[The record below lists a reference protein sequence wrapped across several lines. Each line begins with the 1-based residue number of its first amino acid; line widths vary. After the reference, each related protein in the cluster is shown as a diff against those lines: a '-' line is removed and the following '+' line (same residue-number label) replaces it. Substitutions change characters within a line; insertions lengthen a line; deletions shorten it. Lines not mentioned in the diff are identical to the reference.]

1 MHILTLITIYEGK
14 DNEELQMK
22 NIFRIFKDDLV
33 SIINHKSA
41 LIVAIALCIL
51 PSLYAWFNIKAS
63 WNPYSSEATSGIKV
77 AVTNDDKG
85 TTLKDKKINIGE
97 KVVEK
102 LKANKSLGW
111 QFVDKDT
118 ADKNLRE
125 GRYYASI
132 EIPEDFSKNIT
143 SIVNGNIKKGK
154 LIYKVNEK
162 INAIAPKL
170 TDKGAS
176 TLQQSISE
184 TITSTIGEVI
194 FTVTNEAGVT
204 IENSLPQLEI
214 IYNKLLDLQSHFGDI
229 NYVAETADTSSD
241 KLSLLLKDAKNEI
254 PKIESVIDK
263 GISIEEESRNVINN
277 SKDTVNNI
285 ASTVKNDLSLAKD
298 ISSQISD
305 FSSKI
310 INGLDSN
317 LENTSATIDSLKAKA
332 ENLNNLNKSLLNI
345 LQKINN
351 AAPSD
356 KLKNQIAKL
365 NTVSEKINSLISL
378 LNQAKSQIDSGNRP
392 SVDLLTKIKT
402 IADDVNKI
410 ITDVSGKYESDISP
424 AIKSIVSKG
433 TDIMDKTDS
442 ILKDTKSKI
451 PEVNSLLDTALK
463 GTSIGKNKIDEVRSV
478 LPQAENKINEII
490 GKIQDIKDKSD
501 ILGII
506 DILKSN
512 ADDRSSF
519 LADPVEIEET
529 RLFPIA
535 NYGTA
540 MTPFYTVLSLWVGL
554 LLLTSIFSTDIKR
567 ENEYKAYEKY
577 FGKMMLFMLIAVI
590 QAVIVSLGDLFILK
604 ITALNPLL
612 FIIGCIFASVVFMF
626 IVYSLVSVFG
636 NVGKVIGIILLVLQV
651 AGSGGTF
658 PIQLTPHFFQV
669 IYAYLPFT
677 YAISFAREAIGGVV
691 MSVLIRDII
700 ILLLYIAVFTL
711 LSLLFKR
718 KINEIM
724 KDFSEDFERSGLE

>member
-1 MHILTLITIYEGK
+1 MRNIL
-14 DNEELQMK
+14 
-22 NIFRIFKDDLV
+22 RIFKDDLV
-33 SIINHKSA
+33 SIKNHKSA
-41 LIVAIALCIL
+41 LVVAIALCIL

-85 TTLKDKKINIGE
+85 TTLKDKNINIGE
-97 KVVEK
+97 KVIDK

-111 QFVDKDT
+111 QFVDKET
-118 ADKNLRE
+118 ADKNLKE

-132 EIPEDFSKNIT
+132 EIPEDFSQNIT
-143 SIVNGNIKKGK
+143 SIVNGKIKKGK

-170 TDKGAS
+170 TDKGAT

-194 FTVTNEAGVT
+194 FTVTNEAGIT

-229 NYVAETADTSSD
+229 NNLAATADTSAD
-241 KLSLLLKDAKNEI
+241 KLYSLLTDAKDAI
-254 PKIESVIDK
+254 PKIENIIDTS
-263 GISIEEESRNVINN
+263 ISIGEEGKNLINN
-277 SKDTVNNI
+277 SKDSVNNI
-285 ASTVKNDLSLAKD
+285 ASTVKKDLNLVNDIA
-298 ISSQISD
+298 SQISSVSD
-305 FSSKI
+305 KI

-317 LENTSATIDSLKAKA
+317 LDNASAMIDSLKTKA
-332 ENLNNLNKSLLNI
+332 ENLKAVNNSLINV

-351 AAPSD
+351 SASSD
-356 KLKNQIAKL
+356 KLQNQINKL
-365 NTVSEKINSLISL
+365 NTVSEKLNALTAL
-378 LNQAKSQIDSGNRP
+378 LDEAKTQITSGNIP
-392 SVDLLTKIKT
+392 TVELLAKIKT
-402 IADDVNKI
+402 IADDISSI
-410 ITDVSGKYESDISP
+410 ITSANSKYESDINP
-424 AIKSIVSKG
+424 VIKDIISKG
-433 TDIMDKTDS
+433 TDIAQNTED
-442 ILKDTKSKI
+442 ILKDTKAKI
-451 PEVNSLLDTALK
+451 PEVSGLLETALK
-463 GTSIGKNKIDEVRSV
+463 VTSSGKGKIAEVKSV

-490 GKIQDIKDKSD
+490 GRIQEIKDKSD
-501 ILGII
+501 ILDII
-506 DILKSN
+506 NILKSN
-512 ADDRSSF
+512 ADERSSF

-529 RLFPIA
+529 RIFPMA

-567 ENEYKAYEKY
+567 ENDYRAYEKY

-590 QAVIVSLGDLFILK
+590 QAIIVSVGDLLILR
-604 ITALNPLL
+604 ITAFNPVL
-612 FIIGCIFASVVFMF
+612 FVVGSIFASIVFVF
-626 IVYSLVSVFG
+626 IVYSLVSVLG

-691 MSVLIRDII
+691 MSVLMRDII
-700 ILLLYIAVFTL
+700 ILLVYIVIFVV
-711 LSLLFKR
+711 LSLLLKK

>member
-1 MHILTLITIYEGK
+1 MRNIL
-14 DNEELQMK
+14 
-22 NIFRIFKDDLV
+22 RIFKDDLV
-33 SIINHKSA
+33 SIKNHKSA
-41 LIVAIALCIL
+41 LVVAIALCIL

-85 TTLKDKKINIGE
+85 TTLKDKNINIGE
-97 KVVEK
+97 KVIDK

-111 QFVDKDT
+111 QFVDKET
-118 ADKNLRE
+118 ADKNLKE

-132 EIPEDFSKNIT
+132 EIPEDFSQNIT
-143 SIVNGNIKKGK
+143 SIVNGKIKKGK

-170 TDKGAS
+170 TDKGAT

-194 FTVTNEAGVT
+194 FTVTNEAGIT

-229 NYVAETADTSSD
+229 NNLAATADTSAD
-241 KLSLLLKDAKNEI
+241 KLYSLLTDAKDAI
-254 PKIESVIDK
+254 PKIENIIDTS
-263 GISIEEESRNVINN
+263 ISIGEEGKNLINN
-277 SKDTVNNI
+277 SKDSVNNI
-285 ASTVKNDLSLAKD
+285 ASTVKKDLNLVNDIA
-298 ISSQISD
+298 SQISSVSD
-305 FSSKI
+305 KI

-317 LENTSATIDSLKAKA
+317 LDNASAMIDSLKTKA
-332 ENLNNLNKSLLNI
+332 ENLKAVNNSLINV

-351 AAPSD
+351 SASSD
-356 KLKNQIAKL
+356 KLQNQINKL
-365 NTVSEKINSLISL
+365 NTVSEKLNALTAL
-378 LNQAKSQIDSGNRP
+378 LDEAKTQITSGNIP
-392 SVDLLTKIKT
+392 TVELLAKIKT
-402 IADDVNKI
+402 IADDISSI
-410 ITDVSGKYESDISP
+410 ITSANSKYESDINP
-424 AIKSIVSKG
+424 VIKGIISKG
-433 TDIMDKTDS
+433 TDIAQNTED
-442 ILKDTKSKI
+442 ILKDTKAKI
-451 PEVNSLLDTALK
+451 PEVSGLLETALK
-463 GTSIGKNKIDEVRSV
+463 VTSSGKGKIAEVKSV

-490 GKIQDIKDKSD
+490 GRIQEIKDKSD
-501 ILGII
+501 ILDII
-506 DILKSN
+506 NILKSN
-512 ADDRSSF
+512 ADERSSF

-529 RLFPIA
+529 RIFPMA

-567 ENEYKAYEKY
+567 ENDYRAYEKY

-590 QAVIVSLGDLFILK
+590 QAIIVSVGDLLILR
-604 ITALNPLL
+604 ITAFNPVL
-612 FIIGCIFASVVFMF
+612 FVVGSIFASIVFVF
-626 IVYSLVSVFG
+626 IVYSLVSVLG

-658 PIQLTPHFFQV
+658 PIQLTPHFFQA

-691 MSVLIRDII
+691 MSVLMRDII
-700 ILLLYIAVFTL
+700 ILLVYIVIFVV
-711 LSLLFKR
+711 LSLLLKK

>member
-1 MHILTLITIYEGK
+1 MRNIL
-14 DNEELQMK
+14 
-22 NIFRIFKDDLV
+22 RIFKDDLV
-33 SIINHKSA
+33 SIKNHKSA
-41 LIVAIALCIL
+41 LVVAIALCIL

-85 TTLKDKKINIGE
+85 TTLKDKNINIGE
-97 KVVEK
+97 KVIDK

-111 QFVDKDT
+111 QFVDKET
-118 ADKNLRE
+118 ADKNLKE

-132 EIPEDFSKNIT
+132 EIPEDFSQNIT
-143 SIVNGNIKKGK
+143 SIVNGKIKKGK

-170 TDKGAS
+170 TDKGAT

-184 TITSTIGEVI
+184 TITSTIGDVI
-194 FTVTNEAGVT
+194 FTVTNEAGIT

-229 NYVAETADTSSD
+229 NNLAATADTSAD
-241 KLSLLLKDAKNEI
+241 KLYSLLTDAKDAI
-254 PKIESVIDK
+254 PKIENIIDTS
-263 GISIEEESRNVINN
+263 ISIGEEGKNLINN
-277 SKDTVNNI
+277 SKDSVNNI
-285 ASTVKNDLSLAKD
+285 ASTVKKDLNLVNDIA
-298 ISSQISD
+298 SQISSVSD
-305 FSSKI
+305 KI

-317 LENTSATIDSLKAKA
+317 LDNASAMIDSLKTKA
-332 ENLNNLNKSLLNI
+332 ENLKAVNNSLINV

-351 AAPSD
+351 SASSD
-356 KLKNQIAKL
+356 KLQNQINKL
-365 NTVSEKINSLISL
+365 NTVSEKLNALTAL
-378 LNQAKSQIDSGNRP
+378 LDEAKTQITSGNIP
-392 SVDLLTKIKT
+392 TVELLAKIKT
-402 IADDVNKI
+402 IADDISSI
-410 ITDVSGKYESDISP
+410 ITSANSKYESDINP
-424 AIKSIVSKG
+424 VIKGIISKG
-433 TDIMDKTDS
+433 TDIAQNTED
-442 ILKDTKSKI
+442 ILKDTKAKI
-451 PEVNSLLDTALK
+451 PEVSGLLETALK
-463 GTSIGKNKIDEVRSV
+463 VTSSGKGKIAEVKSV

-490 GKIQDIKDKSD
+490 GRIQEIKDKSD
-501 ILGII
+501 ILDII
-506 DILKSN
+506 NILKSN
-512 ADDRSSF
+512 ADERSSF

-529 RLFPIA
+529 RIFPMA

-567 ENEYKAYEKY
+567 ENDYRAYEKY

-590 QAVIVSLGDLFILK
+590 QAIIVSVGDLLILR
-604 ITALNPLL
+604 ITAFNPVL
-612 FIIGCIFASVVFMF
+612 FVVVSIFASIVFVF
-626 IVYSLVSVFG
+626 IVYSLVSVLG

-691 MSVLIRDII
+691 MSVLMRDII
-700 ILLLYIAVFTL
+700 ILLVYIVIFVV
-711 LSLLFKR
+711 LSLLLKK

>member
-1 MHILTLITIYEGK
+1 MRNIL
-14 DNEELQMK
+14 
-22 NIFRIFKDDLV
+22 RIFKDDLV
-33 SIINHKSA
+33 SIKNHKSA
-41 LIVAIALCIL
+41 LVVAIALCIL

-85 TTLKDKKINIGE
+85 TTLKDKNINIGE
-97 KVVEK
+97 KVIDK

-111 QFVDKDT
+111 QFVDKET
-118 ADKNLRE
+118 ADKNLKE

-132 EIPEDFSKNIT
+132 EIPEDFSQNIT
-143 SIVNGNIKKGK
+143 SIVNGKIKKGK

-170 TDKGAS
+170 TDKGAT

-194 FTVTNEAGVT
+194 FTVTNEAGIT

-229 NYVAETADTSSD
+229 NNLAATADTSAD
-241 KLSLLLKDAKNEI
+241 KLYSLLTDAKDAI
-254 PKIESVIDK
+254 PKIENIIDTS
-263 GISIEEESRNVINN
+263 ISIGEEGKNLINN
-277 SKDTVNNI
+277 SKDSVNNI
-285 ASTVKNDLSLAKD
+285 ASTVKKDLNLVNDIA
-298 ISSQISD
+298 SQISSVSD
-305 FSSKI
+305 KI

-317 LENTSATIDSLKAKA
+317 LDNASAMIDSLKTKA
-332 ENLNNLNKSLLNI
+332 ENLKAVNNSLINV

-351 AAPSD
+351 SASSD
-356 KLKNQIAKL
+356 KLQNQINKL
-365 NTVSEKINSLISL
+365 NTVSEKLNALTAL
-378 LNQAKSQIDSGNRP
+378 LDEAKTQITSGNIP
-392 SVDLLTKIKT
+392 TVELLAKIKT
-402 IADDVNKI
+402 IADDISSI
-410 ITDVSGKYESDISP
+410 ITSANSKYESDINP
-424 AIKSIVSKG
+424 VIKGIISKG
-433 TDIMDKTDS
+433 TDIAQNTED
-442 ILKDTKSKI
+442 ILKDTKAKI
-451 PEVNSLLDTALK
+451 PEVSGLLETALK
-463 GTSIGKNKIDEVRSV
+463 VTSSGKGKIAEVKSV

-490 GKIQDIKDKSD
+490 GRIQEIKDKSD
-501 ILGII
+501 ILDII
-506 DILKSN
+506 NILKSN
-512 ADDRSSF
+512 ADERSSF

-529 RLFPIA
+529 RIFPMA

-567 ENEYKAYEKY
+567 ENDYRAYEKY

-590 QAVIVSLGDLFILK
+590 QAIIVSVGDLLILR
-604 ITALNPLL
+604 ITAFNPVL
-612 FIIGCIFASVVFMF
+612 FVVVSIFASIVFVF
-626 IVYSLVSVFG
+626 IVYSLVSVLG

-691 MSVLIRDII
+691 MSVLMRDII
-700 ILLLYIAVFTL
+700 ILLVYIVIFVV
-711 LSLLFKR
+711 LSLLLKK

>member
-1 MHILTLITIYEGK
+1 MRNIL
-14 DNEELQMK
+14 
-22 NIFRIFKDDLV
+22 RIFKDDLV
-33 SIINHKSA
+33 SIKNHKSA
-41 LIVAIALCIL
+41 LVVAIALCIL

-85 TTLKDKKINIGE
+85 TTLKDKNINIGE
-97 KVVEK
+97 KVIDK

-111 QFVDKDT
+111 QFVDKET
-118 ADKNLRE
+118 ADKNLKE

-132 EIPEDFSKNIT
+132 EIPEDFSQNIT
-143 SIVNGNIKKGK
+143 SIVNGKIKKGK

-170 TDKGAS
+170 TDKGAT

-194 FTVTNEAGVT
+194 FTVTNEAGIT

-229 NYVAETADTSSD
+229 NNLAATADTSAD
-241 KLSLLLKDAKNEI
+241 KLYSLLTDAKDAI
-254 PKIESVIDK
+254 PKIENIIDTS
-263 GISIEEESRNVINN
+263 ISIGEEGKNLINN
-277 SKDTVNNI
+277 SKDSVNNI
-285 ASTVKNDLSLAKD
+285 ASTVKKDLNLVNDIA
-298 ISSQISD
+298 SQISSVSD
-305 FSSKI
+305 KI

-317 LENTSATIDSLKAKA
+317 LDNASAMIDSLKTKA
-332 ENLNNLNKSLLNI
+332 ENLKAVNNSLINV

-351 AAPSD
+351 SASSD
-356 KLKNQIAKL
+356 KLQNQINKL
-365 NTVSEKINSLISL
+365 NTVSEKLNALTAL
-378 LNQAKSQIDSGNRP
+378 LDEAKTQITSGNIP
-392 SVDLLTKIKT
+392 TVELLAKIKT
-402 IADDVNKI
+402 IADDISSI
-410 ITDVSGKYESDISP
+410 ITSANSKYESDINP
-424 AIKSIVSKG
+424 VIKGIISKG
-433 TDIMDKTDS
+433 TDIAQNTED
-442 ILKDTKSKI
+442 ILKDTKAKI
-451 PEVNSLLDTALK
+451 PEVSGLLETALK
-463 GTSIGKNKIDEVRSV
+463 VTSSGKGKIAEVKSV

-490 GKIQDIKDKSD
+490 GRIQEIKDKSD
-501 ILGII
+501 ILDII
-506 DILKSN
+506 NILKSN
-512 ADDRSSF
+512 ADERSSF

-529 RLFPIA
+529 RIFPMA

-567 ENEYKAYEKY
+567 ENDYRAYEKY

-590 QAVIVSLGDLFILK
+590 QAIIVSVGDLLILR
-604 ITALNPLL
+604 ITAFNPVL
-612 FIIGCIFASVVFMF
+612 FVVGSIFASIVFVF
-626 IVYSLVSVFG
+626 IVYSLVSVLG

-691 MSVLIRDII
+691 MSVLMRDII
-700 ILLLYIAVFTL
+700 ILLVYIVIFVV
-711 LSLLFKR
+711 LSLLLKK

>member
-1 MHILTLITIYEGK
+1 MRNIL
-14 DNEELQMK
+14 
-22 NIFRIFKDDLV
+22 RIFKDDLV
-33 SIINHKSA
+33 SIKNHKSA
-41 LIVAIALCIL
+41 LVVAIALCIL

-85 TTLKDKKINIGE
+85 TTLKDKNINIGE
-97 KVVEK
+97 KVIDK

-111 QFVDKDT
+111 QFVDKET
-118 ADKNLRE
+118 ADKNLKE

-132 EIPEDFSKNIT
+132 EIPEDFSQNIT
-143 SIVNGNIKKGK
+143 SIVNGKIKKGK

-170 TDKGAS
+170 TDKGAT

-194 FTVTNEAGVT
+194 FTVTNEAGIT

-229 NYVAETADTSSD
+229 NNLAATADTSAD
-241 KLSLLLKDAKNEI
+241 KLYSLLTDAKDAI
-254 PKIESVIDK
+254 PKIENIIDTS
-263 GISIEEESRNVINN
+263 ISIGEEGKNLINN
-277 SKDTVNNI
+277 SKDSVNNI
-285 ASTVKNDLSLAKD
+285 ASTVKKDLNLVNDIA
-298 ISSQISD
+298 SQISSVSD
-305 FSSKI
+305 KI

-317 LENTSATIDSLKAKA
+317 LDNASAMIDSLKTKA
-332 ENLNNLNKSLLNI
+332 ENLKAVNNSLINV

-351 AAPSD
+351 SASSD
-356 KLKNQIAKL
+356 KLQNQINKL
-365 NTVSEKINSLISL
+365 NTVSEKLNALSAL
-378 LNQAKSQIDSGNRP
+378 LDEAKTQITSGNIP
-392 SVDLLTKIKT
+392 TVELLAKIKT
-402 IADDVNKI
+402 IADDISSI
-410 ITDVSGKYESDISP
+410 ITSANSKYESDINP
-424 AIKSIVSKG
+424 VIKGIISKG
-433 TDIMDKTDS
+433 TDIAQNTED
-442 ILKDTKSKI
+442 ILKDTKAKI
-451 PEVNSLLDTALK
+451 PEVSGLLETALK
-463 GTSIGKNKIDEVRSV
+463 VTSSGKGKIAEVKSV

-490 GKIQDIKDKSD
+490 GRIQEIKDKSD
-501 ILGII
+501 ILDII
-506 DILKSN
+506 NILKSN
-512 ADDRSSF
+512 ADERSSF

-529 RLFPIA
+529 RIFPMA

-567 ENEYKAYEKY
+567 ENDYRAYEKY

-590 QAVIVSLGDLFILK
+590 QAIIVSVGDLLILR
-604 ITALNPLL
+604 ITAFNPVL
-612 FIIGCIFASVVFMF
+612 FVVVSIFASIVFVF
-626 IVYSLVSVFG
+626 IVYSLVSVLG

-691 MSVLIRDII
+691 MSVLMRDII
-700 ILLLYIAVFTL
+700 ILLVYIVIFVV
-711 LSLLFKR
+711 LSLLLKK

>member
-1 MHILTLITIYEGK
+1 MRNIL
-14 DNEELQMK
+14 
-22 NIFRIFKDDLV
+22 RIFKDDLV
-33 SIINHKSA
+33 SIKNHKSA
-41 LIVAIALCIL
+41 LVVAIALCIL

-85 TTLKDKKINIGE
+85 TTLKDKNINIGE
-97 KVVEK
+97 KVIDK

-111 QFVDKDT
+111 QFVDKET
-118 ADKNLRE
+118 ADKNLKE

-132 EIPEDFSKNIT
+132 EIPEDFSQNIT
-143 SIVNGNIKKGK
+143 SIVNGKIKKGK

-170 TDKGAS
+170 TDKGAT

-194 FTVTNEAGVT
+194 FTVTNEAGIT

-229 NYVAETADTSSD
+229 NNLAATADTSAD
-241 KLSLLLKDAKNEI
+241 KLYSLLTDAKDAI
-254 PKIESVIDK
+254 PKIENIIDTS
-263 GISIEEESRNVINN
+263 ISIGEEGKNLINN
-277 SKDTVNNI
+277 SKDSVNNI
-285 ASTVKNDLSLAKD
+285 ASTVKKDLNLANDIA
-298 ISSQISD
+298 SQISSVSD
-305 FSSKI
+305 KI

-317 LENTSATIDSLKAKA
+317 LDNASAMIDSLKTKA
-332 ENLNNLNKSLLNI
+332 ENLKAVNNSLINV

-351 AAPSD
+351 SASSD
-356 KLKNQIAKL
+356 KLQNQINKL
-365 NTVSEKINSLISL
+365 NTVSEKLNALTAL
-378 LNQAKSQIDSGNRP
+378 LDEAKTHITSGNIP
-392 SVDLLTKIKT
+392 TVELLAKIKT
-402 IADDVNKI
+402 IADDISSI
-410 ITDVSGKYESDISP
+410 ITSANSKYESDINP
-424 AIKSIVSKG
+424 VIKGIISKG
-433 TDIMDKTDS
+433 TDIAQNTED
-442 ILKDTKSKI
+442 ILKDTKAKI
-451 PEVNSLLDTALK
+451 PEVSGLLETALK
-463 GTSIGKNKIDEVRSV
+463 VTSSGKGKIAEVKSV

-490 GKIQDIKDKSD
+490 GRIQEIKDKSD
-501 ILGII
+501 ILDII
-506 DILKSN
+506 NILKSN
-512 ADDRSSF
+512 ADERSSF

-529 RLFPIA
+529 RIFPMA

-567 ENEYKAYEKY
+567 ENDYRAYEKY

-590 QAVIVSLGDLFILK
+590 QAIIVSVGDLLILR
-604 ITALNPLL
+604 ITAFNPVL
-612 FIIGCIFASVVFMF
+612 FVVGSIFASIVFVF
-626 IVYSLVSVFG
+626 IVYSLVSVLG

-691 MSVLIRDII
+691 MSVLMRDII
-700 ILLLYIAVFTL
+700 ILLVYIVIFVV
-711 LSLLFKR
+711 LSLLLKK

>member
-1 MHILTLITIYEGK
+1 MRNIL
-14 DNEELQMK
+14 
-22 NIFRIFKDDLV
+22 RIFKDDLV
-33 SIINHKSA
+33 SIKNHKSA
-41 LIVAIALCIL
+41 LVVAIALCIL

-85 TTLKDKKINIGE
+85 TTLKDKNINIGE
-97 KVVEK
+97 KVIDK

-111 QFVDKDT
+111 QFVDKET
-118 ADKNLRE
+118 ADKNLKE

-132 EIPEDFSKNIT
+132 EIPEDFSQNIT
-143 SIVNGNIKKGK
+143 SIVNGKIKKGK

-170 TDKGAS
+170 TDKGAT

-194 FTVTNEAGVT
+194 FTVTNEAGIT

-229 NYVAETADTSSD
+229 NNLAATADTSAD
-241 KLSLLLKDAKNEI
+241 KLYSLLTDAKDAI
-254 PKIESVIDK
+254 PKIENIIDTS
-263 GISIEEESRNVINN
+263 ISIGEEGKNLINN
-277 SKDTVNNI
+277 SKDSVNNI
-285 ASTVKNDLSLAKD
+285 ASTVKKDLNLVNDIA
-298 ISSQISD
+298 SQISSVGD
-305 FSSKI
+305 KI

-317 LENTSATIDSLKAKA
+317 LDNASAMIDSLKTKA
-332 ENLNNLNKSLLNI
+332 ENLKAVNNSLINV

-351 AAPSD
+351 SASSD
-356 KLKNQIAKL
+356 KLQNQINKL
-365 NTVSEKINSLISL
+365 NTVSEKLNALSAL
-378 LNQAKSQIDSGNRP
+378 LDEAKTQITSGNIP
-392 SVDLLTKIKT
+392 TVELLAKIKT
-402 IADDVNKI
+402 IADDISSI
-410 ITDVSGKYESDISP
+410 ITSANSKYESDINP
-424 AIKSIVSKG
+424 VIKGIISKG
-433 TDIMDKTDS
+433 TDIAQNTED
-442 ILKDTKSKI
+442 ILKDTKAKI
-451 PEVNSLLDTALK
+451 PEVSGLLETALK
-463 GTSIGKNKIDEVRSV
+463 VTSSGKGKIAEVKSV

-490 GKIQDIKDKSD
+490 GRIQEIKDKSD
-501 ILGII
+501 ILDII
-506 DILKSN
+506 NILKSN
-512 ADDRSSF
+512 ADERSSF

-529 RLFPIA
+529 RIFPMA
-535 NYGTA
+535 NYCTA

-567 ENEYKAYEKY
+567 ENDYRAYEKY

-590 QAVIVSLGDLFILK
+590 QAIIVSVGDLLILR
-604 ITALNPLL
+604 ITAFNPVL
-612 FIIGCIFASVVFMF
+612 FVVGSIFASIVFVF
-626 IVYSLVSVFG
+626 IVYSLVSVLG

-691 MSVLIRDII
+691 MSVLMRDII
-700 ILLLYIAVFTL
+700 ILLVYIVIFVV
-711 LSLLFKR
+711 LSLLLKK

>member
-1 MHILTLITIYEGK
+1 MRNIL
-14 DNEELQMK
+14 
-22 NIFRIFKDDLV
+22 RIFKDDLV
-33 SIINHKSA
+33 SIKNHKSA
-41 LIVAIALCIL
+41 LVVAIALCIL

-85 TTLKDKKINIGE
+85 TTLKDKNINIGE
-97 KVVEK
+97 KVIDK

-111 QFVDKDT
+111 QFVDKET
-118 ADKNLRE
+118 ADKNLKE

-132 EIPEDFSKNIT
+132 EIPEDFSQNIT
-143 SIVNGNIKKGK
+143 SIVNGKIKKGK

-170 TDKGAS
+170 TDKGAT

-184 TITSTIGEVI
+184 TITSTIGDVI
-194 FTVTNEAGVT
+194 FTVTNEAGIT

-229 NYVAETADTSSD
+229 NNLAATADTSAD
-241 KLSLLLKDAKNEI
+241 KLYSLLTDAKDAI
-254 PKIESVIDK
+254 PKIENIIDTS
-263 GISIEEESRNVINN
+263 ISIGEEGKNLINN
-277 SKDTVNNI
+277 SKDSVNNI
-285 ASTVKNDLSLAKD
+285 ASTVKKDLNLVNDIA
-298 ISSQISD
+298 SQISSVSD
-305 FSSKI
+305 KI

-317 LENTSATIDSLKAKA
+317 LDNASAMIDSLKTKA
-332 ENLNNLNKSLLNI
+332 ENLKAVNNSLINV

-351 AAPSD
+351 SASSD
-356 KLKNQIAKL
+356 KLQNQINKL
-365 NTVSEKINSLISL
+365 NTVSEKLNALTAL
-378 LNQAKSQIDSGNRP
+378 LDEAKTQITSGNIP
-392 SVDLLTKIKT
+392 TVELLAKIKT
-402 IADDVNKI
+402 IADDISSI
-410 ITDVSGKYESDISP
+410 ITSTNSKYESDINP
-424 AIKSIVSKG
+424 VIKGIISKG
-433 TDIMDKTDS
+433 TDIAQNTED
-442 ILKDTKSKI
+442 ILKDTKAKI
-451 PEVNSLLDTALK
+451 PEVSGLLETALK
-463 GTSIGKNKIDEVRSV
+463 VTSSGKGKIAEVKSV

-490 GKIQDIKDKSD
+490 GRIQEIKDKSD
-501 ILGII
+501 ILDII
-506 DILKSN
+506 NILKSN
-512 ADDRSSF
+512 ADERSSF

-529 RLFPIA
+529 RIFPMA

-567 ENEYKAYEKY
+567 ENDYRAYEKY

-590 QAVIVSLGDLFILK
+590 QAIIVSVGDLLILR
-604 ITALNPLL
+604 ITAFNPVL
-612 FIIGCIFASVVFMF
+612 FVVVSIFASIVFVF
-626 IVYSLVSVFG
+626 IVYSLVSVLG

-691 MSVLIRDII
+691 MSVLMRDII
-700 ILLLYIAVFTL
+700 ILLVYIVIFVV
-711 LSLLFKR
+711 LSLLLKK

>member
-1 MHILTLITIYEGK
+1 MRNIL
-14 DNEELQMK
+14 
-22 NIFRIFKDDLV
+22 RIFKDDLV
-33 SIINHKSA
+33 SIKNHKSA
-41 LIVAIALCIL
+41 LVVAIALCIL

-85 TTLKDKKINIGE
+85 TTLKDKNINIGE
-97 KVVEK
+97 KVIDK

-111 QFVDKDT
+111 QFVDKET
-118 ADKNLRE
+118 ADKNLKE

-132 EIPEDFSKNIT
+132 EIPEDFSQNIT
-143 SIVNGNIKKGK
+143 SIVNGKIKKGK

-170 TDKGAS
+170 TDKGAT

-184 TITSTIGEVI
+184 TITSTIGDVI
-194 FTVTNEAGVT
+194 FTVTNEAGIT

-229 NYVAETADTSSD
+229 NNLAATADTSAD
-241 KLSLLLKDAKNEI
+241 KLYSLLTDAKDAI
-254 PKIESVIDK
+254 PKIENIIDTS
-263 GISIEEESRNVINN
+263 ISIGEEGKNLINN
-277 SKDTVNNI
+277 SKDSVNNI
-285 ASTVKNDLSLAKD
+285 ASTVKKDLNLANDIA
-298 ISSQISD
+298 SQISSVSD
-305 FSSKI
+305 KI

-317 LENTSATIDSLKAKA
+317 LDNASAMIDSLKTKA
-332 ENLNNLNKSLLNI
+332 ENLKAVNNSLINV

-351 AAPSD
+351 SASSD
-356 KLKNQIAKL
+356 KLQNQINKL
-365 NTVSEKINSLISL
+365 NTVSEKLNALTAL
-378 LNQAKSQIDSGNRP
+378 LDEAKTQITSGNIP
-392 SVDLLTKIKT
+392 TVELLAKIKT
-402 IADDVNKI
+402 IADDISSI
-410 ITDVSGKYESDISP
+410 ITSANSKYESDINP
-424 AIKSIVSKG
+424 VIKGIISKG
-433 TDIMDKTDS
+433 TDIAQNTED
-442 ILKDTKSKI
+442 ILKDTKAKI
-451 PEVNSLLDTALK
+451 PEVSGLLETALK
-463 GTSIGKNKIDEVRSV
+463 VTSSGKGKIAEVKSV

-490 GKIQDIKDKSD
+490 GRIQEIKDKSD
-501 ILGII
+501 ILDII
-506 DILKSN
+506 NILKSN
-512 ADDRSSF
+512 ADERSSF

-529 RLFPIA
+529 RIFPMA

-567 ENEYKAYEKY
+567 ENDYRAYEKY

-590 QAVIVSLGDLFILK
+590 QAIIVSVGDLLILR
-604 ITALNPLL
+604 ITAFNPVL
-612 FIIGCIFASVVFMF
+612 FVVVSIFASIVFVF
-626 IVYSLVSVFG
+626 IVYSLVSVLG

-691 MSVLIRDII
+691 MSVLMRDII
-700 ILLLYIAVFTL
+700 ILLVYIVIFVV
-711 LSLLFKR
+711 LSLLLKK

>member
-1 MHILTLITIYEGK
+1 MRNIL
-14 DNEELQMK
+14 
-22 NIFRIFKDDLV
+22 RIFKDDLV
-33 SIINHKSA
+33 SIKNHKSA
-41 LIVAIALCIL
+41 LVVAIALCIL

-85 TTLKDKKINIGE
+85 TTLKDKNINIGE
-97 KVVEK
+97 KVIDK

-111 QFVDKDT
+111 QFVDKET
-118 ADKNLRE
+118 ADKNLKE

-132 EIPEDFSKNIT
+132 EIPEDFSQNIT
-143 SIVNGNIKKGK
+143 SIVNGKIKKGK

-170 TDKGAS
+170 TDKGAT

-194 FTVTNEAGVT
+194 FTVTNEAGIT

-229 NYVAETADTSSD
+229 NNLAATADTSAD
-241 KLSLLLKDAKNEI
+241 KLYSLLTDAKDAI
-254 PKIESVIDK
+254 PKIENIIDTS
-263 GISIEEESRNVINN
+263 ISIGEEGKNLINN
-277 SKDTVNNI
+277 SKDSVNNI
-285 ASTVKNDLSLAKD
+285 ASTVKKDLNLVNDIA
-298 ISSQISD
+298 SQISSVSD
-305 FSSKI
+305 KI

-317 LENTSATIDSLKAKA
+317 LDNASAMIDSLKTKA
-332 ENLNNLNKSLLNI
+332 ENLKAVNNSLINV

-351 AAPSD
+351 SASSD
-356 KLKNQIAKL
+356 KLQNQINKL
-365 NTVSEKINSLISL
+365 NTVSEKLNALTAL
-378 LNQAKSQIDSGNRP
+378 LDEAKTQITSGNIP
-392 SVDLLTKIKT
+392 TVELLAKIKT
-402 IADDVNKI
+402 IADDISSI
-410 ITDVSGKYESDISP
+410 ITSANSKYESDINP
-424 AIKSIVSKG
+424 VIKGIISKG
-433 TDIMDKTDS
+433 TDIAQNTED
-442 ILKDTKSKI
+442 ILKDTKAKI
-451 PEVNSLLDTALK
+451 PEVSGLLETALK
-463 GTSIGKNKIDEVRSV
+463 VTSSGKGKIAEVKSV
-478 LPQAENKINEII
+478 LPQAENKINKII
-490 GKIQDIKDKSD
+490 GRIQEIKDKSD
-501 ILGII
+501 ILDII
-506 DILKSN
+506 NILKSN
-512 ADDRSSF
+512 ADERSSF

-529 RLFPIA
+529 RIFPMA

-567 ENEYKAYEKY
+567 ENDYRAYEKY

-590 QAVIVSLGDLFILK
+590 QAIIVSVGDLLILR
-604 ITALNPLL
+604 ITAFNPVL
-612 FIIGCIFASVVFMF
+612 FVVGSIFASIVFVF
-626 IVYSLVSVFG
+626 IVYSLVSVLG

-691 MSVLIRDII
+691 MSVLMRDII
-700 ILLLYIAVFTL
+700 ILLVYIVIFVV
-711 LSLLFKR
+711 LSLLLKK

>member
-1 MHILTLITIYEGK
+1 MRNIL
-14 DNEELQMK
+14 
-22 NIFRIFKDDLV
+22 RIFKDDLV
-33 SIINHKSA
+33 SIKNHKSA
-41 LIVAIALCIL
+41 LVVAIALCIL

-85 TTLKDKKINIGE
+85 TTLKDKNINIGE
-97 KVVEK
+97 KVIDK

-111 QFVDKDT
+111 QFVDKET
-118 ADKNLRE
+118 ADKNLKE

-132 EIPEDFSKNIT
+132 EIPEDFSQNIT
-143 SIVNGNIKKGK
+143 SIVNGKIKKGK

-170 TDKGAS
+170 TDKGAT

-194 FTVTNEAGVT
+194 FTVTNEAGIT

-229 NYVAETADTSSD
+229 NNLAATADTSAD
-241 KLSLLLKDAKNEI
+241 KLYSLLTDAKDAI
-254 PKIESVIDK
+254 PKIENIIDTS
-263 GISIEEESRNVINN
+263 ISIGEEGKNLINN
-277 SKDTVNNI
+277 SKDSVNNI
-285 ASTVKNDLSLAKD
+285 ASTVKKDLNLANDIA
-298 ISSQISD
+298 SQISSVSD
-305 FSSKI
+305 KI

-317 LENTSATIDSLKAKA
+317 LDNASAMIDSLKTKA
-332 ENLNNLNKSLLNI
+332 ENLKAVNNSLINV

-351 AAPSD
+351 SASSD
-356 KLKNQIAKL
+356 KLQNQINKL
-365 NTVSEKINSLISL
+365 NTVSEKLNALTAL
-378 LNQAKSQIDSGNRP
+378 LDEAKTQITSGNIP
-392 SVDLLTKIKT
+392 TVELLAKIKT
-402 IADDVNKI
+402 IADDISSI
-410 ITDVSGKYESDISP
+410 ITSANSKYESDINP
-424 AIKSIVSKG
+424 VIKGIISKG
-433 TDIMDKTDS
+433 TDIAQNTED
-442 ILKDTKSKI
+442 ILKDTKAKI
-451 PEVNSLLDTALK
+451 PEVSGLLETALK
-463 GTSIGKNKIDEVRSV
+463 VTSSGKGKIAEVKSV

-490 GKIQDIKDKSD
+490 GRIQEIKDKSD
-501 ILGII
+501 ILDII
-506 DILKSN
+506 NILKSN
-512 ADDRSSF
+512 ADERSSF

-529 RLFPIA
+529 RIFPMA

-567 ENEYKAYEKY
+567 ENDYRAYEKY

-590 QAVIVSLGDLFILK
+590 QAIIVSVGDLLILR
-604 ITALNPLL
+604 ITAFNPVL
-612 FIIGCIFASVVFMF
+612 FVVVSIFASIVFVF
-626 IVYSLVSVFG
+626 IVYSLVSVLG

-691 MSVLIRDII
+691 MSVLMRDII
-700 ILLLYIAVFTL
+700 ILLVYIVIFVV
-711 LSLLFKR
+711 LSLLLKK